1 MFEQALVSG
10 GKTNLSWTVLVAFGG
25 ELVLVT
31 TSVLIPLIYLQA
43 LPRPQSTNAIFL
55 APPPPPPPAPPPSP
69 RAALPRVAKVI
80 PRQFVVGHLT
90 APMTVPKQV
99 ANLMEQE
106 FAPAS
111 EATGLAGVP
120 GGVPGGQI
128 GGVIGGIVG
137 SVPSAGPPPPP
148 PPPSPSPVQ
157 DELKAS
163 TPQRIRLGG
172 NLQAAKLVHEVTPV
186 YPATAKAVRVQGTVR
201 FSAIIGKDGTV
212 REITLISG
220 HPLLV
225 NAAMRAVRQFMYQPT
240 YLNGQAVEVDTVID
254 VRFHLTSSS

>member
-1 MFEQALVSG
+1 M
-10 GKTNLSWTVLVAFGG
+10 
-25 ELVLVT
+25 
-31 TSVLIPLIYLQA
+31 
-43 LPRPQSTNAIFL
+43 
-55 APPPPPPPAPPPSP
+55 
-69 RAALPRVAKVI
+69 
-80 PRQFVVGHLT
+80 VGHLT
-90 APMTVPKQV
+90 APVTVPKQV

-137 SVPSAGPPPPP
+137 SIPSAAPPP
-148 PPPSPSPVQ
+148 PPPSPVQ
-157 DELKAS
+157 NELKTA

-172 NLQAAKLVHEVTPV
+172 NLQAAKLLNQVTPA
-186 YPATAKAVRVQGTVR
+186 YPAAAKAVRVQGAVR
-201 FSAIIGKDGTV
+201 LNAVIGKDGMV

-225 NAAMRAVRQFMYQPT
+225 QAAMRAAQQFMYRPT
-240 YLNGQAVEVDTVID
+240 YLNGQAVEVETVIE
-254 VRFHLTSSS
+254 VRFHLTSF

>member
-1 MFEQALVSG
+1 MFEQTLVSE
-10 GKTNLSWTVLVAFGG
+10 GKTNLSWTVFVAFGG

-31 TSVLIPLIYLQA
+31 TLVLIPLIYLQA
-43 LPRPQSTNAIFL
+43 LPRPQSANAIFL
-55 APPPPPPPAPPPSP
+55 VPSAPPPPAPPQSP
-69 RAALPRVAKVI
+69 RAALPRVVKVI
-80 PRQFVVGHLT
+80 PRPFVVGHLT
-90 APMTVPKQV
+90 APVTVPKQV

-111 EATGLAGVP
+111 EATGLAVVP

-137 SVPSAGPPPPP
+137 SIPSAGPPPPP

-157 DELKAS
+157 DEPKAA

-172 NLQAAKLVHEVTPV
+172 NIQAAKLLNQVTPA
-186 YPATAKAVRVQGTVR
+186 YPVAAKAVRVQGAVR
-201 FSAIIGKDGTV
+201 LNAVVGKDGMV

-225 NAAMRAVRQFMYQPT
+225 QAAMRAARQFMYRPT
-240 YLNGQAVEVDTVID
+240 YLNGEAVEVDTVIE
-254 VRFHLTSSS
+254 VQFHLTSF

>member
-1 MFEQALVSG
+1 MFEQNLVSE
-10 GKTNLSWTVLVAFGG
+10 GKTNISWTVLVAFGG

-31 TSVLIPLIYLQA
+31 TLVLIPLIYLQA
-43 LPRPQSTNAIFL
+43 LPRAQLNNAVFL
-55 APPPPPPPAPPPSP
+55 APTPPPPPRSP
-69 RAALPRVAKVI
+69 QAALPRVAKVI

-90 APMTVPKQV
+90 APVTVPKQV
-99 ANLMEQE
+99 ANLKEQE
-106 FAPAS
+106 FAPPS
-111 EATGLAGVP
+111 EATGLAGGVP

-137 SVPSAGPPPPP
+137 SIPSAGPPPPP
-148 PPPSPSPVQ
+148 SSPVQ
-157 DELKAS
+157 NELKAA

-172 NLQAAKLVHEVTPV
+172 NLQAANLLHQVTPA
-186 YPATAKAVRVQGTVR
+186 YPVLAKAGRVQGTVR
-201 FSAIIGKDGTV
+201 LNAVIGKDGMV

-225 NAAMRAVRQFMYQPT
+225 QAAMQAARQFIYRPT

-254 VRFHLTSSS
+254 VQFHLT

>member
-1 MFEQALVSG
+1 MFEQTLVSE

-31 TSVLIPLIYLQA
+31 TLVLIPLIYLQA
-43 LPRPQSTNAIFL
+43 LPRPQSTNAISL
-55 APPPPPPPAPPPSP
+55 APPPPPPAPPPSP

-80 PRQFVVGHLT
+80 PRPFVVGHLT
-90 APMTVPKQV
+90 APVTVPKQV

-137 SVPSAGPPPPP
+137 SIPSAAP

-157 DELKAS
+157 NELKAA

-172 NLQAAKLVHEVTPV
+172 DIQAGKLLHQVTPA
-186 YPATAKAVRVQGTVR
+186 YPPAARAVRVQGAVR
-201 FSAIIGKDGTV
+201 LNAVIGKDGMV

-225 NAAMRAVRQFMYQPT
+225 QAAMQAARQFMYRPT
-240 YLNGQAVEVDTVID
+240 FLNGQAVEVETVI
-254 VRFHLTSSS
+254 VVQFHLTS

>member
-1 MFEQALVSG
+1 MFEQTLVSE

-31 TSVLIPLIYLQA
+31 TLVLIPLIYLQA
-43 LPRPQSTNAIFL
+43 LPRPLSANAISL
-55 APPPPPPPAPPPSP
+55 APPPPPPPAPPPSS

-80 PRQFVVGHLT
+80 PRPFVVGQLT
-90 APMTVPKQV
+90 APVTVPKQV

-137 SVPSAGPPPPP
+137 SIPSAGPPPPP
-148 PPPSPSPVQ
+148 TPPSPVQ
-157 DELKAS
+157 DELKAA
-163 TPQRIRLGG
+163 TPQRIRLG
-172 NLQAAKLVHEVTPV
+172 NLQAAKLIYEVAPAYPV
-186 YPATAKAVRVQGTVR
+186 TAKAVRVQGTVR
-201 FSAIIGKDGTV
+201 LNAIIGKDGTV

-225 NAAMRAVRQFMYQPT
+225 QAAMRAVRQFMYQPT